1 MDKDE
6 EQQDQAEP
14 KKEKA
19 MGLRLPVRKIADKD
33 GSALVEWIGEDGFY
47 HRVYVPLAKLD
58 KGTVATKDLEK
69 GIPYGLSWEQWIEIE
84 ATPERIANELRRMGV
99 WCWQD
104 ITHTALTAVNKAFDQ
119 GEFLRRVKQEVDR

>member
-1 MDKDE
+1 MDKEE
-6 EQQDQAEP
+6 EQQEKAEP
-14 KKEKA
+14 KERA

-33 GSALVEWIGEDGFY
+33 GSALVEWIGEDGYY

-69 GIPYGLSWEQWIEIE
+69 GIPYGLPWEKWIEVE
-84 ATPERIANELRRMGV
+84 ATPERIANELRRRGI

-104 ITHTALTAVNKAFDQ
+104 INNAALDAANKAFDK
-119 GEFLRRVKQEVDR
+119 GAFLRRVKQEVDR